1 MTLFDTIQSFFE
13 NILVPTKKNV
23 VLRVTS
29 PYWLPTSPDWVLIS
43 NDVNATLS
51 CIKGMIKD
59 DGSELDSES
68 IQWGRIPNHN

>member
-1 MTLFDTIQSFFE
+1 MQTANSKYGIYFNS
-13 NILVPTKKNV
+13 KKNE

-29 PYWLPTSPDWVLIS
+29 PYWLPTSPDWVLIC

-51 CIKGMIKD
+51 CIKGMIKA